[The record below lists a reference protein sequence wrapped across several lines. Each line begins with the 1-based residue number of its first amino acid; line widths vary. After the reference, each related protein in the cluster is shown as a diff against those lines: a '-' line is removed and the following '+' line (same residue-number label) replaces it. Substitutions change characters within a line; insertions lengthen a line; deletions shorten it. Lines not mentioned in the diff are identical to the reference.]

1 MCKENLHEIYKG
13 TNSDVPQ
20 SDIRHLTNGMGTGEM
35 DCYQI
40 APGIQISYN
49 NLNTDS
55 CFQPIKFETDFLQI
69 DHCIEGCYEFEM
81 DNGSVSFIGEGD
93 LSVTSLR
100 KGKQVFVNS
109 RIPLKKYRGITILL
123 DIASAQP
130 TLNRDFRQANLNLL
144 QIRDTLCGE
153 GRSLLIKSK
162 HEVDHIFGELYHVD
176 ERIRLPYFWVKTIEL
191 LLFLSLLDGST
202 VRKPH
207 QFSEE
212 VSIGTQQAYQFIIE
226 NPFSKVTIAELAEM
240 FHVAESS
247 MKRCFTSIAGNS
259 IGAFMKVKRM
269 EAAADLLVSAPQL
282 SIGEVAEAAG
292 YENQGKFSA
301 AFKTVFGMTPFAYR
315 CKSW

>member
-1 MCKENLHEIYKG
+1 MKNEKLQDIYSCSHNG
-13 TNSDVPQ
+13 MSL
-20 SDIRHLTNGMGTGEM
+20 SEMRRLTDGMGTGEM
-35 DCYQI
+35 ECYQI

-55 CFQPIKFETDFLQI
+55 CFQPIAFESNFLQI

-81 DNGSVSFIGEGD
+81 DNGSVTFIGEGD
-93 LSVTSLR
+93 LSVTSLS
-100 KGKQVFVNS
+100 KGKQVFANS
-109 RIPLKKYRGITILL
+109 RIPLKKYRGITILF
-123 DIASAQP
+123 DIAPAQQ

-144 QIRDTLCGE
+144 QIRDTLCGD

-176 ERIRLPYFWVKTIEL
+176 ERIRLPYFWIKTIEL

-212 VSIGTQQAYQFIIE
+212 VSSGTQQAYQYIIE
-226 NPFSKVTIAELAEM
+226 NPFAKVTITELAEM

-247 MKRCFTSIAGNS
+247 MKRCFSSIAGNS

-269 EAAADLLVSAPQL
+269 EAAAELLITAPQL
-282 SIGEVAEAAG
+282 SIGEVAETAG
-292 YENQGKFSA
+292 YENQSKFSA
-301 AFKTVFGMTPFAYR
+301 AFKAVFGMTPFAYR

>member
-1 MCKENLHEIYKG
+1 MSKENLHEIYKG

-301 AFKTVFGMTPFAYR
+301 AFKAVFGMTPFAYR

>member
-1 MCKENLHEIYKG
+1 MSKENLHEIYKG

-20 SDIRHLTNGMGTGEM
+20 SDIRHLTDGMGTGEM

-81 DNGSVSFIGEGD
+81 DNGSVSFIGKGD

-212 VSIGTQQAYQFIIE
+212 VSVGTQQAYQFIIE

-240 FHVAESS
+240 CHVAESS

-292 YENQGKFSA
+292 YENQSKFSA
-301 AFKTVFGMTPFAYR
+301 AFKAVFGMTPFAYR

>member
-1 MCKENLHEIYKG
+1 MKNEKLQDIYICSYNG
-13 TNSDVPQ
+13 MSL
-20 SDIRHLTNGMGTGEM
+20 SEMRRLTDGMGTGEM
-35 DCYQI
+35 ECFQV

-49 NLNTDS
+49 NLNSDS
-55 CFQPIKFETDFLQI
+55 CFQPIEFETNFLQI

-81 DNGSVSFIGEGD
+81 DNGAVTFIGEGD
-93 LSVTSLR
+93 LSVTSLS

-109 RIPLKKYRGITILL
+109 RIPLKKYRGITILF
-123 DIASAQP
+123 DIASAQQ

-176 ERIRLPYFWVKTIEL
+176 ERIRLPYFWIKTIEL

-212 VSIGTQQAYQFIIE
+212 VSSGTQQAYQYIIE

-247 MKRCFTSIAGNS
+247 MKRCFASIAGNS

-269 EAAADLLVSAPQL
+269 EAAAELLISAPQL

-292 YENQGKFSA
+292 YENQSKFSA
-301 AFKTVFGMTPFAYR
+301 AFKAVFGMTPFAYR